1 MKKKNIF
8 AKKIIVAILIMQMI
22 VMTCLSVMVI
32 MEITKNSKNTA
43 INNLQ
48 TIVQERS
55 QIVDNYVQ
63 ESEVILSAYSKA
75 GEILNVL
82 KNPENKSAVDAA
94 QKYTESFSK
103 DINNLEGLYVSEWN
117 THVLAHTNAE
127 VVGIT
132 TREGDSLKAL
142 QDKLIATDGVYNTG
156 IIKSPASGNQIVS
169 MYRAIY
175 DESGNPAG
183 LVGGGIYTKG
193 LVNKLD
199 SLGMNGM
206 KHATYCMINVKDHK
220 YIFHN
225 QAKMVAT
232 ETKEEYLL
240 QLCDKYKDTANSAG
254 GYVEHKEN
262 GKDYIDSYYYMAD
275 RGWLFMINDDED
287 ELFAAV
293 VSVRNQLLIMCAI
306 ILLILGIVS
315 AVIITRMMCPM
326 MPIEKGIIK
335 LQQFDLTSNDDIKQH
350 EIHKDELGNISKA
363 IGNLIT
369 SLRGMVQ
376 TLMECCGTL
385 EENAHNLHG
394 SAIEMV
400 DSTTDQNAATQQL
413 SESLEN
419 TNKTVDN
426 IYKEVKHINDIVE
439 AIALQ
444 ITETLQMSKKVK
456 LDADDMC
463 NNAQQA
469 YENGKQELD
478 STKLSV
484 EHAIDSLNELSK
496 INQLATEILSIAN
509 KTNLLSLNA
518 SIEAARAGE
527 AGKGFAVVADEIGAL
542 ADTSKMTAINIQ
554 TICNEANNS
563 IEVVNNCFGKIITY
577 MQNSVVGQFESY
589 AKQSDNNSA
598 IAENI
603 QNLME
608 EITKSIETMITSTS
622 QINDHMEE
630 IHDITAQNQNAI
642 DSIVEK
648 SEKLSDVSDTI
659 QHQVTQNQTI
669 AKRISDIVNKFTIN

>member
-32 MEITKNSKNTA
+32 METTKNSKNTA

-82 KNPENKSAVDAA
+82 KNPENKSALDAA

-117 THVLAHTNAE
+117 THVLAHTNAK

-156 IIKSPASGNQIVS
+156 IIISPASGDQIVS

-183 LVGGGIYTKG
+183 LVGGGIYTEG

-206 KHATYCMINVKDHK
+206 EHATYCMINVKDHK

-225 QAKMVAT
+225 QAEKVAT
-232 ETKEEYLL
+232 ETEEEYLL
-240 QLCDKYKDTANSAG
+240 QLCEKYKDTANSAG

-275 RGWLFMINDDED
+275 RGWLFMINADED
-287 ELFAAV
+287 ELFADV

-315 AVIITRMMCPM
+315 VVIITRMMCPM
-326 MPIEKGIIK
+326 MPIENGIIK

-385 EENAHNLHG
+385 EENAHNLHD

-400 DSTTDQNAATQQL
+400 DSTTDQTAATQQL
-413 SESLEN
+413 SASLEN
-419 TNKTVDN
+419 TNNTVDN
-426 IYKEVKHINDIVE
+426 VYKEVKHINDIVE
-439 AIALQ
+439 AIDLQ

-478 STKLSV
+478 STRLSV

-527 AGKGFAVVADEIGAL
+527 AGKGFAVVATEIGGL
-542 ADTSKMTAINIQ
+542 ADQSKQTVTQIQKVTEEVTTSVAQLSSDAEQLLAFVGND
-554 TICNEANNS
+554 
-563 IEVVNNCFGKIITY
+563 VVASYDMFDAVADAYNQDAGKIDALISDFSATSEELLASIDGVLDA
-577 MQNSVVGQFESY
+577 MEGIATATNEGAKGTTDIAQKTVEVKSEADTVTDEVGRCDQ
-589 AKQSDNNSA
+589 
-598 IAENI
+598 
-603 QNLME
+603 
-608 EITKSIETMITSTS
+608 
-622 QINDHMEE
+622 
-630 IHDITAQNQNAI
+630 TAQR
-642 DSIVEK
+642 
-648 SEKLSDVSDTI
+648 L
-659 QHQVTQNQTI
+659 TQD
-669 AKRISDIVNKFTIN
+669 ISVFVVD